1 MTDTVDK
8 VQQPQ
13 ITTTLTDTYTNS
25 HEVLDSFVELFDIT
39 LPGYD
44 PGTGNGN
51 YFLFSGLDDEG
62 TTQIEFRQNNYSAI
76 PIQITGIEVASSGAI
91 ARPTLTIANIPVLSK
106 TIDNKEITLHN
117 IRDPS
122 IRGTSID
129 GTLNAEFETN
139 DDLIGTKVV
148 YRQAFLSDCNTNS
161 ATPNEFPPQVYYID
175 RIASESNIF
184 VIFELASPMDVER
197 AKIPARN
204 VIGQYCPWQ
213 YQGRELGFGGGCTW
227 RYTDSEQH
235 SFFRSDNTR
244 IPNAS
249 ITTWNDTTSYTAA
262 TTTAAASI
270 VKTTE
275 TTGPNVSAGN
285 FVIGQLYKIVTTGT
299 TNFQSIGSISNA
311 VNTIFRAT
319 AAGSGTGV
327 AQEISNQ
334 VQIWEALFDN
344 TDKDPRHHRK
354 YWKRIDLCGKSLTSC
369 KIRFQGNAS
378 DDTLDSAVPLPFG
391 GFPGSKKFK

>member
-117 IRDPS
+117 IRES
-122 IRGTSID
+122 HHLLAGTSGSLD
-129 GTLNAEFETN
+129 VEFETN

-148 YRQAFLSDCNTNS
+148 YRQAFLSDCNTGS

-227 RYTDSEQH
+227 RYTESEQH
-235 SFFRSDNTR
+235 SFFRSDDTE
-244 IPNAS
+244 ITGTINAWS
-249 ITTWNDTTSYTAA
+249 STYNSGNGYDKGD
-262 TTTAAASI
+262 I

-285 FVIGQLYKIVTTGT
+285 FIIGQLYKIVTTGT

>member
-1 MTDTVDK
+1 VTDTVDK
-8 VQQPQ
+8 VQQPEV
-13 ITTTLTDTYTNS
+13 TTTLANS
-25 HEVLDSFVELFDIT
+25 QEALDSFVELFDIT

-44 PGTGNGN
+44 PGTGDGN
-51 YFLFSGLDDEG
+51 YFLFSGLNNEG
-62 TTQIEFRQNNYSAI
+62 TDKIEFRNNQYSAI

-106 TIDNKEITLHN
+106 TIDDKEITLHN

-122 IRGTSID
+122 IRASGSNLID
-129 GTLNAEFETN
+129 GSLNVEFETN

-148 YRQAFLSDCNTNS
+148 YRQAFLSDCNTGS

-227 RYTDSEQH
+227 RYTESEQH
-235 SFFRSDNTR
+235 SFFRSDDTK
-244 IPNAS
+244 
-249 ITTWNDTTSYTAA
+249 ITEALTEWSSTHNSGNGYTKGN
-262 TTTAAASI
+262 I

-275 TTGPNVSAGN
+275 TTGPEVNAGS

-299 TNFQSIGSISNA
+299 TNFQSIGSSSNA

-319 AAGSGTGV
+319 AAGSGSGK

-344 TDKDPRHHRK
+344 TGKDPRHHRK
-354 YWKRIDLCGKSLTSC
+354 YWKRIDLCGKSLNSC

-378 DDTLDSAVPLPFG
+378 SDDLDSAVPLPFG

>member
-62 TTQIEFRQNNYSAI
+62 TDKIEFRNNEYSAI
-76 PIQITGIEVASSGAI
+76 PIEITGIEVASSGAI
-91 ARPTLTIANIPVLSK
+91 ARPTLTVANIPVLSK
-106 TIDNKEITLHN
+106 TIDNQEITLHN

-122 IRGTSID
+122 IRGAPID

-148 YRQAFLSDCNTNS
+148 YRQAFLSDCNTGS

-235 SFFRSDNTR
+235 SFFRSDDTE
-244 IPNAS
+244 
-249 ITTWNDTTSYTAA
+249 ITGTINEWNDTSNYTAA
-262 TTTAAASI
+262 VGDQAASI

-299 TNFQSIGSISNA
+299 TNFQSIGSISNV

-319 AAGSGTGV
+319 AAGSGTGE

-334 VQIWEALFDN
+334 VQIWEALFNN
-344 TDKDPRHHRK
+344 TDKNPRHHRK

-369 KIRFQGNAS
+369 KIRFQGNANN
-378 DDTLDSAVPLPFG
+378 DDLDSAVPLPFG

>member
-62 TTQIEFRQNNYSAI
+62 TDKIEFRNNEYSAI
-76 PIQITGIEVASSGAI
+76 PIEITGIEVASSGAI
-91 ARPTLTIANIPVLSK
+91 ARPTLTVANIPVLSK
-106 TIDNKEITLHN
+106 TIDNQEITLHN

-122 IRGTSID
+122 IRGAPID

-148 YRQAFLSDCNTNS
+148 YRQAFLSDCNTGS

-235 SFFRSDNTR
+235 SFFRSDDTE
-244 IPNAS
+244 
-249 ITTWNDTTSYTAA
+249 ITGTINEWNDTSNYTAA
-262 TTTAAASI
+262 VGDQAASI

-299 TNFQSIGSISNA
+299 TNFQSIGSISNV

-334 VQIWEALFDN
+334 VQVWEALFDN
-344 TDKDPRHHRK
+344 ADKNPRHHRK

-369 KIRFQGNAS
+369 KIRFQGNANN
-378 DDTLDSAVPLPFG
+378 DDLDSAVPLPFG

>member
-13 ITTTLTDTYTNS
+13 ITTTLTDTHTNS

-44 PGTGNGN
+44 PGTGAGN

-62 TTQIEFRQNNYSAI
+62 TTQIEFRGNNYSAI

-106 TIDNKEITLHN
+106 TIDDKEITLHK
-117 IRDPS
+117 IRES
-122 IRGTSID
+122 HHLLAGNS
-129 GTLNAEFETN
+129 GNLNVEFETN

-148 YRQAFLSDCNTNS
+148 YRQAFLSDCNTGS

-244 IPNAS
+244 ITGTINEWS
-249 ITTWNDTTSYTAA
+249 SGTGYTKGN
-262 TTTAAASI
+262 I

-285 FVIGQLYKIVTTGT
+285 FIIGQLYKIVSGTGFT
-299 TNFQSIGSISNA
+299 SIGSNNNNA
-311 VNTIFRAT
+311 NTIFRAT